1 MKTWFEAHEY
11 DAHGHSLGASYVDGA
26 GAVHVPALDA
36 ASSSSSELPSSASLH
51 EGAVSGLKV
60 LGLEY
65 GVKLAGEQEE
75 DAEGWVQLYCLNVLG
90 AAVPQGEMLHEKI
103 SENGKHGQ
111 DAESHNP
118 LEGEAESEEGHFHES
133 DDKLRLDGA
142 VVLSRKH
149 REVACSADMTRAK
162 AVAVAGA
169 GAVQPCRSHSHLLIM
184 AELGQQQPDGQR
196 LQPGKKRQGS
206 RGQKQMHHGNPHFH
220 ES

>member
-36 ASSSSSELPSSASLH
+36 ASSSSSALPSSASLH

-65 GVKLAGEQEE
+65 GVKLAGEQVE
-75 DAEGWVQLYCLNVLG
+75 DAEGWVPLYCLDVLG
-90 AAVPQGEMLHEKI
+90 GAVPQGEMLREKI

-118 LEGEAESEEGHFHES
+118 LEGEAESEEEHFHES
-133 DDKLRLDGA
+133 DGKLRLDGA

-149 REVACSADMTRAK
+149 KEVACSADMMREK
-162 AVAVAGA
+162 AVEVAGA
-169 GAVQPCRSHSHLLIM
+169 GAVQPCWSHSHLLIM
-184 AELGQQQPDGQR
+184 AELGPQQPDGQR

-206 RGQKQMHHGNPHFH
+206 KGQRQMHHGNPHFH

>member
-36 ASSSSSELPSSASLH
+36 ATSSSSALPSSASLH

-65 GVKLAGEQEE
+65 GVKLAGEQVE
-75 DAEGWVQLYCLNVLG
+75 DAEGWVPLYCLDVLG
-90 AAVPQGEMLHEKI
+90 AAAPQGEMLREKK

-118 LEGEAESEEGHFHES
+118 LEGEAESEEEHFHES
-133 DDKLRLDGA
+133 DGKLRLDGA

-149 REVACSADMTRAK
+149 KEVACSADTMREK
-162 AVAVAGA
+162 AVEVAGA
-169 GAVQPCRSHSHLLIM
+169 GAVQPCWSHSHLLIM
-184 AELGQQQPDGQR
+184 AELGPQQPDGQR

-206 RGQKQMHHGNPHFH
+206 KGQRQMHHGNPHFH

>member
-75 DAEGWVQLYCLNVLG
+75 DAEGWVPLYCLNVL
-90 AAVPQGEMLHEKI
+90 AAVVPQGEMLHEKI

-111 DAESHNP
+111 DAESRNP
-118 LEGEAESEEGHFHES
+118 LEGEAESGEGHFHES
-133 DDKLRLDGA
+133 DGKLRLDGA

-149 REVACSADMTRAK
+149 LQEKCFLSILTDLL
-162 AVAVAGA
+162 
-169 GAVQPCRSHSHLLIM
+169 HSQH
-184 AELGQQQPDGQR
+184 
-196 LQPGKKRQGS
+196 
-206 RGQKQMHHGNPHFH
+206 
-220 ES
+220 

>member
-75 DAEGWVQLYCLNVLG
+75 DAEGWVPLYCLNVL
-90 AAVPQGEMLHEKI
+90 AAVVPQGEMLHEKI

-111 DAESHNP
+111 DAESRNP
-118 LEGEAESEEGHFHES
+118 LEGEAESGEGHFHES
-133 DDKLRLDGA
+133 DGKLRLDGA

-149 REVACSADMTRAK
+149 TEVACSADMTK
-162 AVAVAGA
+162 EKAVAGA
-169 GAVQPCRSHSHLLIM
+169 GAGAGQPCWSHSHLLIM
-184 AELGQQQPDGQR
+184 AESGQQQPDGQR
-196 LQPGKKRQGS
+196 LQPGK
-206 RGQKQMHHGNPHFH
+206 M
-220 ES
+220 

>member
-65 GVKLAGEQEE
+65 GVKSAGEQEE
-75 DAEGWVQLYCLNVLG
+75 DAEGWVPLYCLNVL
-90 AAVPQGEMLHEKI
+90 AAVVPQGEMLHEKI

-111 DAESHNP
+111 DAESRNP
-118 LEGEAESEEGHFHES
+118 LEGEAESGEGHFHES
-133 DDKLRLDGA
+133 DGKLRLDGA

-149 REVACSADMTRAK
+149 TEVACSADMTKEK
-162 AVAVAGA
+162 AVEGAGA
-169 GAVQPCRSHSHLLIM
+169 GAGQPCWSHSHLLIM
-184 AELGQQQPDGQR
+184 AESGQQQPDGQR
-196 LQPGKKRQGS
+196 LQPGK
-206 RGQKQMHHGNPHFH
+206 M
-220 ES
+220 

>member
-75 DAEGWVQLYCLNVLG
+75 DAEGWVQLYCLNVL
-90 AAVPQGEMLHEKI
+90 AAVVPQGEMLHEKI

-111 DAESHNP
+111 DAESRNP
-118 LEGEAESEEGHFHES
+118 LEGEAESGEGHFHES
-133 DDKLRLDGA
+133 DGKLRLDGA

-149 REVACSADMTRAK
+149 MEVACSADMTKEK
-162 AVAVAGA
+162 AVEGAGA
-169 GAVQPCRSHSHLLIM
+169 GAGEPCWSHSHLLIM
-184 AELGQQQPDGQR
+184 AESGQQQPDGQR
-196 LQPGKKRQGS
+196 LQHGKK
-206 RGQKQMHHGNPHFH
+206 
-220 ES
+220 